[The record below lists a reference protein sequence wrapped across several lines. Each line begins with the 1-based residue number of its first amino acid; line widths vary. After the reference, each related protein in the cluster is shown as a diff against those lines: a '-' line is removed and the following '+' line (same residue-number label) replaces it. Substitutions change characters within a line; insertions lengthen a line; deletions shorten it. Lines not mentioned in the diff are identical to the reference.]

1 MKISRTFST
10 TYDNILQQITYFIH
24 NVLYI
29 IQQYVIDNY
38 ASREN
43 KNCTKMHSLL
53 IRYIKYHFVIRYS
66 NSEQILNTYVREY
79 DRGNF

>member
-43 KNCTKMHSLL
+43 KNCTKMQSTNK
-53 IRYIKYHFVIRYS
+53 IY
-66 NSEQILNTYVREY
+66 
-79 DRGNF
+79 